1 MEENTYVAD
10 VIDAA
15 DNKRACD
22 EACKKVLALTEIT
35 SRILKAVVP
44 EYKDCSINDIMHYI
58 GNIDIAPEPVAPDII
73 PPVISLDNSE
83 DSTILEGKRFYD
95 IKFTAK
101 APGKNHEITLIVNIE
116 AQKDYNPGYSLVERG
131 LYYCCR
137 LISSQYG
144 TVFTKS
150 DYNKL
155 QKVYSIW
162 ICVDPDEQ
170 HRNTIIQY
178 GITPNQIFGELPEK
192 DRQNRD
198 YDLMSLIMVCLNNNI
213 NTDND
218 IIRMLTV
225 LFDLNVEKDEKKA
238 ILQNEYGIEMT
249 EPFDERVSNMCN
261 VSGMYYEKGMEKGVR
276 MEKAK
281 FALKLLNQGK
291 MSIEE
296 IADMTELPIE
306 NVKALAAQTVPALV

>member
-22 EACKKVLALTEIT
+22 EACKKVLALTEIA

-44 EYKDCSINDIMHYI
+44 EYKDCSIDDIMCYI
-58 GNIDIAPEPVAPDII
+58 GNIDITHEPVDLDVI

-83 DSTILEGKRFYD
+83 DSTMLEGKRFYD

-101 APGKNHEITLIVNIE
+101 APGKNHDITLIVNIE

-162 ICVDPDEQ
+162 ICVDPDEE

-178 GITPNQIFGELPEK
+178 SITPNQIFGELPDK

-198 YDLMSLIMVCLNNNI
+198 YDLMSLIMVCLNNDI

-249 EPFDERVSNMCN
+249 ESLDERVSEMCN
-261 VSGMYYEKGMEKGVR
+261 VSGMYYEKGMAQGA
-276 MEKAK
+276 EKANTQT
-281 FALKLLNQGK
+281 ALKLLALGTVSK
-291 MSIEE
+291 ED
-296 IADMTELPIE
+296 IAKATGLDLEKINELA
-306 NVKALAAQTVPALV
+306 KQAVPALV